1 MATVERAVRWC
12 ASAMMGGALTLS
24 ALGVAGDT
32 VALAAPAPAP
42 TGHWCPGDP
51 WNPGWGNVSDWD
63 WHQCHD
69 WQHPGGPSA
78 PAGWG
83 PWGPP
88 PPWAPPRPPQPDW
101 APGAQMMWNPTGAG
115 NWGIWNNG
123 IWTPI

>member
-1 MATVERAVRWC
+1 MTTEKRTAGWA
-12 ASAMMGGALTLS
+12 ASVVAGGALAMSVVGL
-24 ALGVAGDT
+24 AGGPVA
-32 VALAAPAPAP
+32 AAAPAPAP

-51 WNPGWGNVSDWD
+51 WNPSWGNVLDWD

-69 WQHPGGPSA
+69 WQHPGGPTG

-83 PWGPP
+83 LGTAAGVGT
-88 PPWAPPRPPQPDW
+88 APPPQPAW

-123 IWTPI
+123 VWTPL